1 MSARQQHQKM
11 RIRAFPA
18 AMPGEFIDNTWG
30 MLQTALNEI
39 LHKNN
44 SGLSFEELYRNAYT
58 MVLHKKGELLY
69 NGLTEVVTEHLR
81 NTICPEVTRSLQNNF
96 LETLNKI
103 WSDHTTA
110 MVMIRDILMYMDRVY
125 VSQARLDP
133 VYNLGLQLFR
143 NEIIAEQT
151 INGQLKAT
159 LLSMIAQERAKE
171 AIEWID
177 LKNACQMLVTL
188 GLEDRSYYEDQ
199 FESLFLNESTE
210 FYRNASQKFL
220 QENSASVYIRKVNEC
235 LEEEQQRSKRYLD
248 EITEEKI
255 IAVLKQEL
263 ITSHM
268 QTVVEMEN
276 SGMVFMLTNER
287 VQDLRELYELLKLV
301 PDGPS
306 IMTAQMSRV
315 LRERGTALVTAA
327 ESTQNPIQ
335 YIQNLLDLKD
345 QYDKFLEESFLNDK
359 EFKKTIQTDF
369 EFFLN
374 YNPSPNT
381 QPHSK
386 SAEYLS
392 LYIDEKLKK
401 GLKDMNEAESERVLE
416 KAMILFKF
424 LEDKDLFESHYKKNL
439 AKRLLFNRSIS
450 DDAEKAM
457 IVKLKTECGCQF
469 TSKLDGMFKDMT
481 VSDTLMG
488 EYRTNA
494 EAQNNPID
502 LSVNVLTQ
510 VFWPTSAAPPCKL
523 PEVAQAAFDSFSR
536 FYTAKYGGRK
546 ITLNPAL
553 GTADLKA
560 TFFGQLAMDQTSQEE
575 SAGPSA
581 AAAPAARRKEENKIL
596 MVSTFQMALAMGKLA
611 QRILCRRGAGKEI
624 EPSDTFYVNDAF
636 TSKLHRIRVQMVSAR
651 GETDPERR
659 ETLKK
664 VEDDRKHEIEAAIV
678 RVMKARKALIHND
691 LITEV
696 TQQLN
701 SRFNPDPILI
711 KKRIESLIERE
722 YLKRDQESRRKY
734 HYLA

>member
-18 AMPGEFIDNTWG
+18 AMPGEFTDNTWG

-58 MVLHKKGELLY
+58 MVLHKKGEVLY

-96 LETLNKI
+96 LETLNKNLVG
-103 WSDHTTA
+103 SHD
-110 MVMIRDILMYMDRVY
+110 RDGDDPRHSH

-177 LKNACQMLVTL
+177 LKNACQML
-188 GLEDRSYYEDQ
+188 

-210 FYRNASQKFL
+210 FYRKASQKFL

-255 IAVLKQEL
+255 IAVLKEEL
-263 ITSHM
+263 ITRHM

-369 EFFLN
+369 EFFFN
-374 YNPSPNT
+374 FNPTPNS

-392 LYIDEKLKK
+392 LYIDDKLKK
-401 GLKDMNEAESERVLE
+401 GLKD
-416 KAMILFKF
+416 AMILFKF

-439 AKRLLFNRSIS
+439 AKRFLFNRSIS
-450 DDAEKAM
+450 DDAEKGDDREA
-457 IVKLKTECGCQF
+457 E
-469 TSKLDGMFKDMT
+469 DGM
-481 VSDTLMG
+481 
-488 EYRTNA
+488 R
-494 EAQNNPID
+494 
-502 LSVNVLTQ
+502 
-510 VFWPTSAAPPCKL
+510 L
-523 PEVAQAAFDSFSR
+523 P
-536 FYTAKYGGRK
+536 YGGRK
-546 ITLNPAL
+546 IALNPAL

-596 MVSTFQMALAMGKLA
+596 MVSTFQMVVLDAVQLE
-611 QRILCRRGAGKEI
+611 RTDHVR
-624 EPSDTFYVNDAF
+624 EPSDAFFVNDAF

-722 YLKRDQESRRKY
+722 YLKRDQETHRKY